1 MGKKTTENKVGAM
14 VSKQKQNNSFT
25 KRKEFWAFPLK
36 GTGSQNSVLFALYT
50 EACPSCVSAKL
61 L

>member
-36 GTGSQNSVLFALYT
+36 GTGSQNSVLFAM
-50 EACPSCVSAKL
+50 
-61 L
+61 